1 MKRVVIVG
9 GGYAGTSLARALDAA
24 VEVVLVEPRD
34 RFVHN
39 VAAIRALVEPTLLR
53 KIVIPYDRLLKRGH
67 VVHDRAIAVHGS
79 SVRLAGGGHV
89 EGDIIVVAT
98 GSHYARPF
106 KPEAESVP
114 SFMAASRANH
124 QALVAA
130 KTVAI
135 IGAGAVGTELAGEIA
150 TAFPTKRITLISRTP
165 ALFPAYPSNL
175 GRKLEA
181 QLKAMRVTLRLG
193 EPARPPK
200 SNDTPFAGQ
209 VEFTAG
215 DPVVAD
221 LVFPVMGSKP
231 ANDILRAL
239 PGVVFP
245 VMGSK
250 PANDILRALPGV
262 TLDALG
268 RAIVDPWLRPT
279 TTPNLFAIGDVAATG
294 DHMSIVAVT
303 RQQPW
308 LAKTI
313 KALIDGR
320 ALESLH
326 AYTPWP
332 APPILIPL
340 GPSRGASVLPFAR
353 KGLVVGSIPT
363 AAIKGHNLFV
373 SRYLKDFGYA

>member
-9 GGYAGTSLARALDAA
+9 GGYAGTALARALDAA

-39 VAAIRALVEPTLLR
+39 VAAIRALVEPALLR
-53 KIVIPYDRLLKRGH
+53 RIVIPYDRLLKRGH
-67 VVHDRAIAVHGS
+67 VVHDRAVAVDGS
-79 SVRLAGGGHV
+79 SVKLAGGGHV

-98 GSHYARPF
+98 GSNYARPF
-106 KPEAESVP
+106 KPVAESVP

-150 TAFPTKRITLISRTP
+150 TAFPAKRITLISGMS
-165 ALFPAYPSNL
+165 ALLPAYPSNL

-181 QLKAMRVTLRLG
+181 QLRATRVTLRLG

-200 SNDTPFAGQ
+200 SIDTPFAGQ
-209 VEFTAG
+209 VDFTAG

-239 PGVVFP
+239 PGV
-245 VMGSK
+245 
-250 PANDILRALPGV
+250 
-262 TLDALG
+262 TLDAVG
-268 RAIVDPWLRPT
+268 RAIVDPWQRPT
-279 TTPNLFAIGDVAATG
+279 TTPNLFALGDIAATG
-294 DHMSIVAVT
+294 DHMSIVAIT

-320 ALESLH
+320 SLESLP

-332 APPILIPL
+332 SPPILIPL
-340 GPSRGASVLPFAR
+340 GPSKGASVLPFTR
-353 KGLVVGSIPT
+353 RGLVVGSIPT
-363 AAIKGHNLFV
+363 AAIKGRNLFV
-373 SRYLKDFGYA
+373 SRNLKDFGYA

>member
-9 GGYAGTSLARALDAA
+9 GGYAGTALARALDAA

-67 VVHDRAIAVHGS
+67 MVHDRAIAVDGS

-124 QALVAA
+124 QALMAA

-150 TAFPTKRITLISRTP
+150 AAFPAKRITMITGAS

-181 QLKAMRVTLRLG
+181 QLKAMRVTLRMG

-200 SNDTPFAGQ
+200 SNDTPFAGR
-209 VEFTAG
+209 VDFTAG

-231 ANDILRAL
+231 
-239 PGVVFP
+239 V
-245 VMGSK
+245 
-250 PANDILRALPGV
+250 NDILRALPGV

-268 RAIVDPWLRPT
+268 RAIVDPWLRPA
-279 TTPNLFAIGDVAATG
+279 TTPNLFAIGDVAAAG
-294 DHMSIVAVT
+294 DHMSIIAIT

-320 ALESLH
+320 ALESLP

-340 GPSRGASVLPFAR
+340 GPSKGASVLPFTR

-363 AAIKGHNLFV
+363 AAIKGRNLFV